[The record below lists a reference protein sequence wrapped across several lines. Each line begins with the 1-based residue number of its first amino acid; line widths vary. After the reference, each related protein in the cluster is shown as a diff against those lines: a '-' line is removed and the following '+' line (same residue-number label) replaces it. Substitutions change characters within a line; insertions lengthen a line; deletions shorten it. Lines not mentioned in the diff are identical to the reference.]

1 VREKTERKRYI
12 KKLEMSNKG
21 LIFKIY
27 SELLKLNNNKNK
39 A

>member
-1 VREKTERKRYI
+1 MREKTERKRYI

-21 LIFKIY
+21 LILKIY

-39 A
+39 T